1 MTYKDFSWWLEGYL
15 TGKEKLDKGEIAS
28 ILVMLR
34 DVVEE
39 PKINHIPSHP
49 IPRKDVTFPYP
60 PFNPTCNSD
69 GVYGPGNDN
78 YGRDKWVKDGE
89 SEGGRF

>member
-39 PKINHIPSHP
+39 PKINHIP
-49 IPRKDVTFPYP
+49 PYPPTYVPDMPKP
-60 PFNPTCNSD
+60 PFNPTCDVKKDPNAI
-69 GVYGPGNDN
+69 YGKGTFPLEKNA
-78 YGRDKWVKDGE
+78 KWRGE
-89 SEGGRF
+89 Y